1 MKKKY
6 FLGPFAFYVL
16 PVSIMLIWWSVAF
29 KPSNDQLSD
38 LYPPCPSSKPLPSI
52 FKYLSTLQRENIH
65 QALNGDYSM
74 MSKLITD
81 WDHDAQIMEQ
91 YGYNT
96 VKRLLREDFLRCQLL
111 ARQINNST
119 REDLNLLH
127 DHYRL
132 PSIQDDNG
140 NIFDLSTSYK
150 RFLPQTFVAASFLLA
165 LSEPE
170 LIVALPAG
178 MRKQAAIYP
187 KKLTHLIALD
197 ADRYHTEKLYNA
209 RPDIAFVADYSN
221 PSTLEALK
229 KQGIPLFTLKHV
241 NSPEEVQNALLRI
254 GHIINRPI
262 EAELLNYFVEAAM
275 LAIDNRFNMISSTFP
290 STHLPPKVLF
300 LKHHLTF
307 STPSSHTLTGKLLN
321 RMGVK
326 QLLGSAGNSH
336 KHAWTLPIHQEH
348 IRQMDPDY
356 IIIATS
362 DMDINKRSF
371 LKNQLFRLLKEKTN
385 KPIAFVNEA
394 IQESPSQYM
403 VLAYYDLYTA
413 LTRVN

>member
-1 MKKKY
+1 
-6 FLGPFAFYVL
+6 
-16 PVSIMLIWWSVAF
+16 MLIWWSLAF
-29 KPSNDQLSD
+29 KQPNDQASD
-38 LYPPCPSSKPLPSI
+38 PCPLCPSAQPLPSI
-52 FKYLSTLQRENIH
+52 FKYLSTLQRETLH

-91 YGYNT
+91 YGYRT
-96 VKRLLREDFLRCQLL
+96 AKRLLRDDFLRCQLL
-111 ARQINNST
+111 ARQINNSSK
-119 REDLNLLH
+119 EELDLLH
-127 DHYRL
+127 DYYRL
-132 PSIQDDNG
+132 SSIQDDNG

-170 LIVALPAG
+170 LIVALPTG
-178 MRKQAAIYP
+178 MRKQTSIYP
-187 KKLTHLIALD
+187 VQATHLIALD
-197 ADRYHTEKLYNA
+197 ADRYNTEKLYNA

-221 PSTLEALK
+221 PSTLEALN

-290 STHLPPKVLF
+290 STQQPPKVLF

-326 QLLGSAGNSH
+326 QLLGTAGNPS
-336 KHAWTLPIHQEH
+336 KHAWTLPIHHEH

-362 DMDINKRSF
+362 DKDDNKRRF
-371 LKNQLFRLLKEKTN
+371 LKKQIFQLLKEKPN

-394 IQESPSQYM
+394 LQENPSQYM

>member
-1 MKKKY
+1 
-6 FLGPFAFYVL
+6 
-16 PVSIMLIWWSVAF
+16 MLIWWSLAF
-29 KPSNDQLSD
+29 KQPSDQASD
-38 LYPPCPSSKPLPSI
+38 PCPLCPSSKPLPSI
-52 FKYLSTLQRENIH
+52 FKYLSTLQRETLH

-91 YGYNT
+91 YGYRT
-96 VKRLLREDFLRCQLL
+96 VKRLLRDDFLRCQLL
-111 ARQINNST
+111 ARQINNSSK
-119 REDLNLLH
+119 EELDLLH
-127 DHYRL
+127 DYYRL
-132 PSIQDDNG
+132 SSIQDDNG

-170 LIVALPAG
+170 LIVALPTG
-178 MRKQAAIYP
+178 MRKQTSIYP
-187 KKLTHLIALD
+187 VQATHLIALD
-197 ADRYHTEKLYNA
+197 ADRYNTEKLYNA

-221 PSTLEALK
+221 PSTLEALN

-290 STHLPPKVLF
+290 STQQPPKVLF

-326 QLLGSAGNSH
+326 QLLGSAGNPS
-336 KHAWTLPIHQEH
+336 KHAWTLPIHHEH

-362 DMDINKRSF
+362 DKDDNKRRF
-371 LKNQLFRLLKEKTN
+371 LKKQIFQLLKEKPN

-394 IQESPSQYM
+394 LQENPSQYM

>member
-6 FLGPFAFYVL
+6 LLGPFAFYAL
-16 PVSIMLIWWSVAF
+16 PVSIMLIWWSLAF
-29 KPSNDQLSD
+29 KQPNDQVPD
-38 LYPPCPSSKPLPSI
+38 LCPLCPSSKPLPSI
-52 FKYLSTLQRENIH
+52 FKYLSTLQRETLH

-91 YGYNT
+91 YGYRT
-96 VKRLLREDFLRCQLL
+96 AKRLLRDDFLRCQLL
-111 ARQINNST
+111 ARQINNSSK
-119 REDLNLLH
+119 EELDLLH
-127 DHYRL
+127 DYYRL
-132 PSIQDDNG
+132 SSIQDDNG

-170 LIVALPAG
+170 LIVALPTG
-178 MRKQAAIYP
+178 MRKQTSIYP
-187 KKLTHLIALD
+187 VQATHLIALD
-197 ADRYHTEKLYNA
+197 ADRYNTEKLYNA

-221 PSTLEALK
+221 PSTLEALN

-290 STHLPPKVLF
+290 STQQPPKVLF

-326 QLLGSAGNSH
+326 QLLGTAGNPS
-336 KHAWTLPIHQEH
+336 KHAWTLPIHHEH

-362 DMDINKRSF
+362 DKDDNKRRF
-371 LKNQLFRLLKEKTN
+371 LKKQIFQLLKEKPN

-394 IQESPSQYM
+394 LQENPSQYM

>member
-6 FLGPFAFYVL
+6 LLGPFAFYAL
-16 PVSIMLIWWSVAF
+16 PVSIMLIWWSLAF
-29 KPSNDQLSD
+29 KQPSDQASD
-38 LYPPCPSSKPLPSI
+38 PCPLCPSSKPLPSI
-52 FKYLSTLQRENIH
+52 FKYLSTLQRETLH

-91 YGYNT
+91 YGYRT
-96 VKRLLREDFLRCQLL
+96 VKRLLRDDFLRCQLL
-111 ARQINNST
+111 ARQINNSSK
-119 REDLNLLH
+119 EELDLLH
-127 DHYRL
+127 DYYRL
-132 PSIQDDNG
+132 SSIQDDNG

-170 LIVALPAG
+170 LIVALPTG
-178 MRKQAAIYP
+178 MRKQTSIYP
-187 KKLTHLIALD
+187 VQATHLIALD
-197 ADRYHTEKLYNA
+197 ADRYNTEKLYNA

-221 PSTLEALK
+221 PSTLEALN

-290 STHLPPKVLF
+290 STQQPPKVLF

-326 QLLGSAGNSH
+326 QLLGSAGNPS
-336 KHAWTLPIHQEH
+336 KHAWTLPIHHEH

-362 DMDINKRSF
+362 DKDDNKRRF
-371 LKNQLFRLLKEKTN
+371 LKKQIFQLLKEKPN

-394 IQESPSQYM
+394 LQENPSQYM

>member
-1 MKKKY
+1 
-6 FLGPFAFYVL
+6 
-16 PVSIMLIWWSVAF
+16 MLIWWSLAF
-29 KPSNDQLSD
+29 KQPNDQVPD
-38 LYPPCPSSKPLPSI
+38 LCPLCPSSKPLPSI
-52 FKYLSTLQRENIH
+52 FKYLSTLQRETLH

-91 YGYNT
+91 YGYRT
-96 VKRLLREDFLRCQLL
+96 AKRLLRDDFLRCQLL
-111 ARQINNST
+111 ARQINNSSK
-119 REDLNLLH
+119 EELDLLH
-127 DHYRL
+127 DYYRL
-132 PSIQDDNG
+132 SSIQDDNG

-170 LIVALPAG
+170 LIVALPTG
-178 MRKQAAIYP
+178 MRKQTSIYP
-187 KKLTHLIALD
+187 VQATHLIALD
-197 ADRYHTEKLYNA
+197 ADRYNTEKLYNA

-221 PSTLEALK
+221 PSTLEALN

-290 STHLPPKVLF
+290 STQQPPKVLF

-326 QLLGSAGNSH
+326 QLLGTAGNPS
-336 KHAWTLPIHQEH
+336 KHAWTLPIHHEH

-362 DMDINKRSF
+362 DKDDNKRRF
-371 LKNQLFRLLKEKTN
+371 LKKQIFQLLKEKPN

-394 IQESPSQYM
+394 LQENPSQYM

>member
-1 MKKKY
+1 
-6 FLGPFAFYVL
+6 
-16 PVSIMLIWWSVAF
+16 
-29 KPSNDQLSD
+29 
-38 LYPPCPSSKPLPSI
+38 
-52 FKYLSTLQRENIH
+52 
-65 QALNGDYSM
+65 

-91 YGYNT
+91 YGYRT
-96 VKRLLREDFLRCQLL
+96 VKRLLRDDFLRCQLL
-111 ARQINNST
+111 ARQINNSSK
-119 REDLNLLH
+119 EELDLLH
-127 DHYRL
+127 DYYRL
-132 PSIQDDNG
+132 SSIQDDNG

-170 LIVALPAG
+170 LIVALPTG
-178 MRKQAAIYP
+178 MRKQTSIYP
-187 KKLTHLIALD
+187 VQATHLIALD
-197 ADRYHTEKLYNA
+197 ADRYNTEKLYNA

-221 PSTLEALK
+221 PSTLEALN

-290 STHLPPKVLF
+290 STQQPPKVLF

-326 QLLGSAGNSH
+326 QLLGSAGNPS
-336 KHAWTLPIHQEH
+336 KHAWTLPIHHEH

-362 DMDINKRSF
+362 DKDDNKRRF
-371 LKNQLFRLLKEKTN
+371 LKKQIFQLLKEKPN

-394 IQESPSQYM
+394 LQENPSQYM